1 MGQQSPNTSKKQ
13 SKAQKSA
20 RMAATRERV
29 AAQREQERKA
39 AKRRSAIIFAASGLA
54 VLALV
59 AGLTAVVMSSDDE
72 GDKPGGANNVIADV
86 KPDPSVKSDIVGVS
100 AYTASQ
106 GHISKPKEVTY
117 KQSPPV
123 GGEHDPVWQNCG
135 IYDSPVPNRN
145 GVHSLEH
152 GTVWI
157 TYQSNLPADQ
167 LEVLKSKVKGK
178 TYMMLSP
185 YDGLDKPVVASAWG
199 LQLKLD
205 NASDPRLDQF
215 IKEYKEGKQTPEP
228 GSPCTGGVGKPT
240 S

>member
-13 SKAQKSA
+13 SKAQRSA

-39 AKRRSAIIFAASGLA
+39 AKRRSAIIFTASGIA
-54 VLALV
+54 VIALV
-59 AGLTAVVMSSDDE
+59 AGLTAVVMSSGDDD
-72 GDKPGGANNVIADV
+72 GDKSSASNVIADV

-106 GHISKPKEVTY
+106 GHIAKPKEVTY
-117 KQSPPV
+117 KQIPPV

-135 IYDSPVPNRN
+135 IYDSPIPNRN

-152 GTVWI
+152 GTVWL

-167 LEVLKSKVKGK
+167 LEILKSKVKGK

-185 YDGLDKPVVASAWG
+185 YEGLDKPVVASAWG

-215 IKEYKEGKQTPEP
+215 IKAYKEGKQTPEP